1 MKMTRLFNISGKNL
15 SIKTV
20 LVFLFFIVS
29 CAETVDLQ
37 WHQYENRDQFI
48 SPKSECVHV
57 LSDGWTILGPID
69 PDLYL
74 YQWAWQVTV
83 KIGICG
89 ATYWIESL
97 EYVIYDKD
105 GFELARNALLID
117 RYRKPGLDPKNLLG
131 NVILLSSDSSTTYQ
145 QSGTISGSKAL
156 RAADDKFVL
165 KLGSNR

>member
-1 MKMTRLFNISGKNL
+1 MRVGIAISLFSLMIGCS
-15 SIKTV
+15 
-20 LVFLFFIVS
+20 
-29 CAETVDLQ
+29 ETVDLQ
-37 WHQYENRDQFI
+37 WHKYENRDQFI
-48 SPKSECVHV
+48 SPKSECVRV

-74 YQWAWQVTV
+74 YQWGWQVTV
-83 KIGICG
+83 KTGTCG

-105 GFELARNALLID
+105 GFELARNPLLID
-117 RYRKPGLDPKNLLG
+117 KYRKPELDSKNLPG

-145 QSGTISGSKAL
+145 QTSTMSGLKAP
-156 RAADDKFVL
+156 RAAGGKFVL